1 MAIAYV
7 VYRNGET
14 PNYSVGIREKWRNS
28 EKTKRELLDDVMVAR
43 SLQEKK
49 NVFARK
55 NKQTKKQCEKLKTK
69 KKYICWVTHASV
81 FDRNIRIKSDSGEK

>member
-55 NKQTKKQCEKLKTK
+55 KQTNKKTMWKIENNK
-69 KKYICWVTHASV
+69 KIHLLGDARKRFWS
-81 FDRNIRIKSDSGEK
+81 

>member
-49 NVFARK
+49 MFSPEK
-55 NKQTKKQCEKLKTK
+55 KQTNKKTM
-69 KKYICWVTHASV
+69 
-81 FDRNIRIKSDSGEK
+81 